1 MCALGY
7 YPTQL
12 EIKNMQD
19 EIKYSNIHKGE
30 YKTELYLDT
39 FVKLFINHRPVYGL
53 TKQYIKTRLDILVND
68 AEDRSSL
75 SRDEF

>member
-19 EIKYSNIHKGE
+19 EIKYSRIHKGE
-30 YKTELYLDT
+30 YVTELRLDT

-53 TKQYIKTRLDILVND
+53 TKG
-68 AEDRSSL
+68 
-75 SRDEF
+75 